1 MSPLTG
7 STPTFFIKV
16 PVPSQESERSCI
28 CVLEVMHLCVRDID
42 VASFYDFDISFWN
55 CYDSVVF
62 YKKKTQKKHVNL
74 RCILM
79 HTIIISCIVHIF
91 GKIRHENSLP
101 Y

>member
-1 MSPLTG
+1 MY
-7 STPTFFIKV
+7 
-16 PVPSQESERSCI
+16 
-28 CVLEVMHLCVRDID
+28 LCVTDID

-55 CYDSVVF
+55 CYDSVVSM
-62 YKKKTQKKHVNL
+62 KKNKEKHVNL

-91 GKIRHENSLP
+91 GKIRHENRLP